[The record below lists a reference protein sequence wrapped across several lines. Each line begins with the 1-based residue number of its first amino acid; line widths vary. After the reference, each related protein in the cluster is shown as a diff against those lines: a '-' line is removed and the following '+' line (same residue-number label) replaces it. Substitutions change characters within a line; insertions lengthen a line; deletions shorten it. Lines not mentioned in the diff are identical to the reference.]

1 MACYDLHIYIPK
13 EVRMQNYA
21 TRSETV
27 QQIIKSLNLTR
38 TLYVSSIII
47 GEPWTGKRT
56 LVRHLFPDLP
66 TADGHDQEAVEAL
79 LGQTDAL
86 IIEHYEKIPNTQ
98 RLDFADKYVIAIAD
112 YAGNTKLLDET
123 FAFIYH
129 MPPLR
134 DRPEDIQL
142 YADLYRQE
150 ATRTLML
157 DTDISLE
164 GDILDIRQNL
174 RSLRASIYQ
183 EVLLQK
189 GNRDA
194 LERGLYHYFL
204 DRLPEEA
211 DYHYHLGLFEK
222 PLLEAGLHVYG
233 SQLRLAE
240 ALGINR
246 NTLRKKIH
254 AWL

>member
-1 MACYDLHIYIPK
+1 
-13 EVRMQNYA
+13 MQNYA

-47 GEPWTGKRT
+47 GEPWSGKRT

-66 TADGHDQEAVEAL
+66 TVDGHDQEAVETL
-79 LGQTDAL
+79 LSQTDAL
-86 IIEHYEKIPNTQ
+86 IIEHYEKIPNTE
-98 RLDFADKYVIAIAD
+98 RLDFEDKHIIAIAD
-112 YAGNTKLLDET
+112 YAGNTKVLDET

-134 DRPEDIQL
+134 ERPEDILL
-142 YADLYRQE
+142 YADLYQKE
-150 ATRTLML
+150 ATETLML
-157 DTDISLE
+157 DTEITLSKNV
-164 GDILDIRQNL
+164 LDIRQNL
-174 RSLRASIYQ
+174 RSLRASIYR
-183 EVLLQK
+183 EVLLQS
-189 GNRDA
+189 GDRDA
-194 LERGLYHYFL
+194 LERGLHHYFL
-204 DRLPEEA
+204 SQMPEEA
-211 DYHYHLGLFEK
+211 DYHQHLGLFEK

>member
-1 MACYDLHIYIPK
+1 
-13 EVRMQNYA
+13 MQNYA

-56 LVRHLFPDLP
+56 LVRHLFPDVP
-66 TADGHDQEAVEAL
+66 MVDGRDQDAVETL
-79 LGQTDAL
+79 LSQTDAL
-86 IIEHYEKIPNTQ
+86 IIDHYEKVPNTE
-98 RLDFADKYVIAIAD
+98 RLNLEDKHIIAIAD
-112 YAGNTKLLDET
+112 YAGNTQILDEM

-134 DRPEDIQL
+134 DRPEDILL
-142 YADLYRQE
+142 YADLYRKE
-150 ATRTLML
+150 AAEILML
-157 DTDISLE
+157 SPEISLSKE
-164 GDILDIRQNL
+164 VLDIHQNL
-174 RSLRASIYQ
+174 RSLRASIYR
-183 EVLLQK
+183 EVLLQS
-189 GNRDA
+189 GEREA

-204 DRLPEEA
+204 NHLPQEA
-211 DYHYHLGLFEK
+211 DYHHHLGLLEK
-222 PLLEAGLHVYG
+222 PLLEAGLHLYG